1 MNYILCHKDIPVVR
15 FSTEDEEISEIFE
28 ILCKE
33 HLPVGVSPDNE
44 KGKTLK
50 SQFRS
55 WWKSRSIPASR
66 QNLDT
71 ALEQLGN
78 VTTDYLIEK
87 SYGLSLSDH
96 YWAKPESTNLMWK
109 DVNFFQNNFSDDV
122 GKALFGVLN
131 SDSTDKL
138 NLVSPDNTSDGWLK
152 KKWILNNGKRILL
165 KAGSS
170 PYYQEPFNEVLASEI
185 CGRLGIEHVEYR
197 IIKSDGTFYSSCPD
211 FVSPQTELVPAW
223 HIVNTQKKDN
233 STSNFNHL
241 INCCRN
247 LGFKDTEKLKQGICN
262 MLTVDFI
269 IANTD
274 RHYNNFGFL
283 RNPDTLEWLG
293 LSPVFDS
300 GTSFFHN
307 ESVFSLKNPYF
318 RESSKIKAKPFAT
331 NQKEQMKK
339 IPFREYSANLNLEKL
354 NGIPEF
360 FKSLIAQNPHIEP
373 ERAELLCK
381 ILDSRIKENENLF
394 RNKIE

>member
-1 MNYILCHKDIPVVR
+1 
-15 FSTEDEEISEIFE
+15 
-28 ILCKE
+28 
-33 HLPVGVSPDNE
+33 
-44 KGKTLK
+44 
-50 SQFRS
+50 
-55 WWKSRSIPASR
+55 
-66 QNLDT
+66 
-71 ALEQLGN
+71 
-78 VTTDYLIEK
+78 
-87 SYGLSLSDH
+87 
-96 YWAKPESTNLMWK
+96 
-109 DVNFFQNNFSDDV
+109 
-122 GKALFGVLN
+122 
-131 SDSTDKL
+131 
-138 NLVSPDNTSDGWLK
+138 
-152 KKWILNNGKRILL
+152 
-165 KAGSS
+165 
-170 PYYQEPFNEVLASEI
+170 
-185 CGRLGIEHVEYR
+185 
-197 IIKSDGTFYSSCPD
+197 
-211 FVSPQTELVPAW
+211 
-223 HIVNTQKKDN
+223 
-233 STSNFNHL
+233 
-241 INCCRN
+241 
-247 LGFKDTEKLKQGICN
+247 